1 MSQHQALD
9 TSLWNKFIY
18 GKPRMPNLEEDIEK
32 GASEGFYDEKQG
44 YSDDGKVNNEYSEPI
59 IVKARK
65 RKGIVGHGMILIG
78 LVLTIFL
85 LRDQICLPK
94 VFKFHPCH
102 GAIGRKSPNMASYVD
117 ESFGISNTE
126 HANGTVPTRQVIE
139 VSNPNVPRH
148 SYGELVHSA
157 SLVKHTFG
165 DSWGTPVATNYT
177 PPSGVEFNRVVLTL
191 NTSVEGVQYD
201 RLANI
206 FVDGAEIWRTST
218 AEPGGRAV
226 FSTFKK
232 DVSSYLKL
240 FTKESKIL
248 FQLDNIL
255 SGRLSGEFEVE
266 LFVDFYNVEEH
277 HHEVDAFLNEE
288 DKNLNES
295 IFSVAKPASQ
305 IHALT
310 NSKDTETSPISYL
323 PSDKL
328 IVNLPSVPVNTTRLK
343 LSIFT
348 SGSAAEEFWYANVL
362 DKYVRKFE
370 KNGRALQG
378 HGPVRIVNVYFNGEK
393 IATQSP
399 QPIIFSGGVS
409 PALWSPV
416 MPHDSFDLPSIDL
429 DLSGLLP
436 YLWENQS
443 IEDKNI
449 EIEIANGLD
458 ETAKPNTPR
467 SNIGDNWIT
476 TANLLTYENKDVAD
490 VSGDIIK
497 IDHSQSARVIDF
509 APPFTGSIQQTIS
522 ASFDAELTSNLNFVL
537 KDGSTLN
544 TTVSSISEAKISNV
558 QSYRHFG
565 DNQKVVHLGSSSKT
579 FTIQNVNPSDQK
591 VDDSNIIHNY
601 KSQLSYPLTISLDES
616 DQSEANSLDLEYDA
630 KIAHAK
636 EAIVN
641 VDGKN
646 VMSTATSQNGK
657 SRYVLSHEGNHGFG
671 DLETKY
677 KLNVVSPTGAYNY
690 KRKVTAV
697 NGTIISDK
705 NKSGN
710 EEHSDLHSYRLLYKI
725 PPKRLH
731 RLMKLKKIGDE
742 YDNVVDVL
750 SDIYAFK
757 STDIFI
763 CKQLRDTLN
772 AMRILDLHR
781 EFIIV
786 DESGNVIKIGKDR
799 HHQGKMKHQ
808 GGKNK
813 HHGMDRHK
821 VYGMKH
827 HGGKHHDNYD
837 NDDQDK
843 PSKVYGMKHQGD
855 DHRPRPHGGKH
866 HDDSD
871 DDEEKP
877 SKIYGMKHYGD
888 DNKPRPHGGK
898 HHDDSDD
905 EDSDDEDKPS
915 KVYGMKYHGDD
926 NKPRPHGGKHH
937 DDSDDED
944 SDGEDSDDEDKP
956 SKAYGMKYHGD
967 DNRPRPHGGKH
978 HDDSD
983 DEDSDGEN
991 SDEEDKPSKVY
1002 GMKYHGDDNRPR
1014 PHGGK
1019 HHDDIG
1025 IPPQGPL
1032 PPPVSPPRG
1041 PPPSSPIS

>member
-9 TSLWNKFIY
+9 TSLWNKFLY
-18 GKPRMPNLEEDIEK
+18 GKPRMPNLEDDIEK
-32 GASEGFYDEKQG
+32 GASEEFHDEKQG

-65 RKGIVGHGMILIG
+65 RKGIVGRGMILIG

-85 LRDQICLPK
+85 LRDQIYLPK

-102 GAIGRKSPNMASYVD
+102 GTIGRKSPNMASYVD

-126 HANGTVPTRQVIE
+126 HVNGTVPARQVIE
-139 VSNPNVPRH
+139 VANPNVPRH

-165 DSWGTPVATNYT
+165 DSWGTPVAANYT

-277 HHEVDAFLNEE
+277 HPEANAFLNEE
-288 DKNLNES
+288 DKNLNGS

-305 IHALT
+305 IYALS
-310 NSKDTETSPISYL
+310 NSKNIEKSPISYL

-328 IVNLPSVPVNTTRLK
+328 IVNLPSVSVNTTRLK

-348 SGSAAEEFWYANVL
+348 SGSAGEEFWYANVL

-399 QPIIFSGGVS
+399 QPIIFSGGIS

-416 MPHDSFDLPSIDL
+416 MPLNSFDLPSIDL

-476 TANLLTYENKDVAD
+476 TANLLTYESKDVAD

-497 IDHSQSARVIDF
+497 IDHSHSARVIDF

-537 KDGSTLN
+537 KDGSKLN
-544 TTVSSISEAKISNV
+544 TTVSSISGAKISNV

-565 DNQKVVHLGSSSKT
+565 DKQKVVHLGSSSKA
-579 FTIQNVNPSDQK
+579 FTIQNVNSSNEK
-591 VDDSNIIHNY
+591 VDDSNIIHDY
-601 KSQLSYPLTISLDES
+601 KSQLNYPLTISLDES
-616 DQSEANSLDLEYDA
+616 DQSESNGADLKYEA
-630 KIAHAK
+630 KIAYAK
-636 EAIVN
+636 EAIVH

-646 VMSTATSQNGK
+646 VMSTSTSQNGK
-657 SRYVLSHEGNHGFG
+657 STYVLSHEGNHGFG

-697 NGTIISDK
+697 NGTITSDK

-710 EEHSDLHSYRLLYKI
+710 EGYSDTHSYRLLYKMS
-725 PPKRLH
+725 PKRLH
-731 RLMKLKKIGDE
+731 RLMKLKNIGNE
-742 YDNVVDVL
+742 YDNVIEVL
-750 SDIYAFK
+750 SDIYNFK
-757 STDIFI
+757 SGDIFI

-781 EFIIV
+781 EFIIL
-786 DESGNVIKIGKDR
+786 DESGNVIKIGKDK
-799 HHQGKMKHQ
+799 HHQGKMKH
-808 GGKNK
+808 
-813 HHGMDRHK
+813 HGDDHRPRP
-821 VYGMKH
+821 
-827 HGGKHHDNYD
+827 HGGKHHDES
-837 NDDQDK
+837 DDESDDEDK
-843 PSKVYGMKHQGD
+843 PSKMYGMKHHGD

-871 DDEEKP
+871 DESDDEDKR
-877 SKIYGMKHYGD
+877 SKMYGTKHRGD
-888 DNKPRPHGGK
+888 DHRPRPHGGK
-898 HHDDSDD
+898 HHDESDD
-905 EDSDDEDKPS
+905 ESDDEDKPS
-915 KVYGMKYHGDD
+915 KMYGMKHHGDD
-926 NKPRPHGGKHH
+926 H
-937 DDSDDED
+937 
-944 SDGEDSDDEDKP
+944 
-956 SKAYGMKYHGD
+956 
-967 DNRPRPHGGKH
+967 RPRPHGGKH

-983 DEDSDGEN
+983 DESD
-991 SDEEDKPSKVY
+991 DEDKPSKMY
-1002 GMKYHGDDNRPR
+1002 GMKHHGDDHRPR

-1019 HHDDIG
+1019 HHDDSDDESDDEDKPSKMYGMKHHGDDHRPKPHGGKHHDDNG
-1025 IPPQGPL
+1025 IPP
-1032 PPPVSPPRG
+1032 PPPPPPPSPRG
-1041 PPPSSPIS
+1041 PPPPPQGPPPLSPIS